1 MIAEVVLDTNVLVYA
16 VSGAVDDAAKR
27 KIALDLIDTRDIGL
41 SGQILQEF
49 FVTVTKKNRRAMSPD
64 DALDWI
70 ESFEDFPIVP
80 IDASLVR
87 RGAELSARY
96 QISYWDGAVIAAAQ
110 ALQAATLYTEDLN
123 HNQLYG
129 DVRVVNPFRT
139 G

>member
-27 KIALDLIDTRDIGL
+27 RIALELIDTRDIGL

-129 DVRVVNPFRT
+129 DVRVVNPFRA

>member
-27 KIALDLIDTRDIGL
+27 KIALELIDTRDIGL

>member
-1 MIAEVVLDTNVLVYA
+1 MRVSLDTNVLVYA
-16 VSGAVDDAAKR
+16 VSRAADDVAKR
-27 KIALDLIDTRDIGL
+27 RIALELIETHNVGL

-49 FVTVTKKNRRAMSPD
+49 FVVVTKKNRRVLSAD

-96 QISYWDGAVIAAAQ
+96 QISYWDGAVVAAAQ

-123 HNQLYG
+123 HNQVYG
-129 DVRVVNPFRT
+129 DVRVVNPFRAS
-139 G
+139 

>member
-16 VSGAVDDAAKR
+16 VSKASSDVAKR
-27 KIALDLIDTRDIGL
+27 RVALDLIDTRDVGL

-49 FVTVTKKNRRAMSPD
+49 FVTVTKKNRVVLTLD

-129 DVRVVNPFRT
+129 SVRVINPFKPS
-139 G
+139 

>member
-16 VSGAVDDAAKR
+16 VSRAADDAAKSR
-27 KIALDLIDTRDIGL
+27 IALQLIDSENVGL

-49 FVTVTKKNRRAMSPD
+49 FVVVTKRNRRVLSAD

-70 ESFEDFPIVP
+70 ETFEDFPIVP

-96 QISYWDGAVIAAAQ
+96 QISYWDGAVLAAAQ

-123 HNQLYG
+123 HNQVYG
-129 DVRVVNPFRT
+129 DVRVVNPFRAS
-139 G
+139 

>member
-1 MIAEVVLDTNVLVYA
+1 MIAEAVLDTNVLVYA

-27 KIALDLIDTRDIGL
+27 RIALDLIDTRDIGL

>member
-16 VSGAVDDAAKR
+16 VSRAADDSAKSR
-27 KIALDLIDTRDIGL
+27 IALQLIDSENIGL

-49 FVTVTKKNRRAMSPD
+49 FVTVTKKNRRVLSAD

-70 ESFEDFPIVP
+70 ETFEDFPIVP

-96 QISYWDGAVIAAAQ
+96 QISYWDGAVLAAAQ

-123 HNQLYG
+123 HDQLYG
-129 DVRVVNPFRT
+129 DVRVVNPFRPS
-139 G
+139 

>member
-16 VSGAVDDAAKR
+16 VSRAADDVAKR
-27 KIALDLIDTRDIGL
+27 KIALELIETRSVGL

-49 FVTVTKKNRRAMSPD
+49 FVVVTKKTRRVLSAD

-87 RGAELSARY
+87 RGAELSERY
-96 QISYWDGAVIAAAQ
+96 QISYWDGAVVAAAQ
-110 ALQAATLYTEDLN
+110 ALQAVTLYTEDLN

-129 DVRVVNPFRT
+129 DVRVVNPFRPS
-139 G
+139 

>member
-16 VSGAVDDAAKR
+16 VSRAADDVAKR
-27 KIALDLIDTRDIGL
+27 RIALELIETHNVGL

-49 FVTVTKKNRRAMSPD
+49 FVVVTKKNRRVLSAD

-96 QISYWDGAVIAAAQ
+96 QISYWDGAVVAAAQ

-129 DVRVVNPFRT
+129 DVRVVNPFRS

>member
-16 VSGAVDDAAKR
+16 VSRAADDVAKR
-27 KIALDLIDTRDIGL
+27 RIALELIETHNVGL

-49 FVTVTKKNRRAMSPD
+49 FVVVTKKNRRVLSAD

-96 QISYWDGAVIAAAQ
+96 QISYWDGAVVAAAQ

-129 DVRVVNPFRT
+129 DVRVVNPFRPS
-139 G
+139 

>member
-16 VSGAVDDAAKR
+16 VSIAVDDAAKR
-27 KIALDLIDTRDIGL
+27 KVALELIDTRDIGL

-49 FVTVTKKNRRAMSPD
+49 FVTVTKKNRRAMSAE

-87 RGAELSARY
+87 RGAEISARY
-96 QISYWDGAVIAAAQ
+96 QISYWNGAVVAAAQ

-129 DVRVVNPFRT
+129 EVRAINPFRPS
-139 G
+139 

>member
-16 VSGAVDDAAKR
+16 VSNAADDAAKR
-27 KIALDLIDTRDIGL
+27 KIALELIDTRRIGL

-49 FVTVTKKNRRAMSPD
+49 FVVVTKKTRVALTVD
-64 DALDWI
+64 QALDWI
-70 ESFEDFPIVP
+70 ECFEDFPIAP

-96 QISYWDGAVIAAAQ
+96 QISYFDGAVIAAAHV
-110 ALQAATLYTEDLN
+110 LQATTLYTEDLS

-129 DVRVVNPFRT
+129 GVRVVNPFRAN
-139 G
+139 

>member
-16 VSGAVDDAAKR
+16 VSRAADDVAKR
-27 KIALDLIDTRDIGL
+27 RIALELIETRNVGL

-49 FVTVTKKNRRAMSPD
+49 FVVVTKKNRRVLSAD

-87 RGAELSARY
+87 RGAELSERY
-96 QISYWDGAVIAAAQ
+96 QISYWDGAVVAAAQ

-129 DVRVVNPFRT
+129 DVRVVNPFRPS
-139 G
+139 

>member
-1 MIAEVVLDTNVLVYA
+1 MIADVVLDTNILVYA
-16 VSGAVDDAAKR
+16 VSAATDEVRKR
-27 KIALDLIDTRDIGL
+27 TIALGLIDTFDIGL

-49 FVTVTKKNRRAMSPD
+49 FVTVTKKNRRVLSPD

-96 QISYWDGAVIAAAQ
+96 QISYWDAAVIAAAH
-110 ALQAATLYTEDLN
+110 ALQASTVYTEDLN
-123 HNQLYG
+123 HGQLYG
-129 DVRVVNPFRT
+129 DVQVINPFRES
-139 G
+139 

>member
-16 VSGAVDDAAKR
+16 VSRAADDVAKR
-27 KIALDLIDTRDIGL
+27 RIALELIETRNVGL

-49 FVTVTKKNRRAMSPD
+49 FVVVTKKNRRVLSAD

-87 RGAELSARY
+87 RGAELSERY
-96 QISYWDGAVIAAAQ
+96 QISYRDGAVVAAAQ

-129 DVRVVNPFRT
+129 DVRVVNPFRPS
-139 G
+139 

>member
-16 VSGAVDDAAKR
+16 VSKAADDAAKR
-27 KIALDLIDTRDIGL
+27 RIALELIDSRRVGL

-49 FVTVTKKNRRAMSPD
+49 FVVVTRKNRVVLTVD
-64 DALDWI
+64 QALDWL
-70 ESFEDFPIVP
+70 ESLEDFPIVA

-96 QISYWDGAVIAAAQ
+96 QISYFDAAVIAAAQ
-110 ALQAATLYTEDLN
+110 VLQAGTLYTEDLN

-129 DVRVVNPFRT
+129 GVRVVNPFR
-139 G
+139 GH

>member
-1 MIAEVVLDTNVLVYA
+1 MIADVVLDTNVLVYA
-16 VSGAVDDAAKR
+16 VSRAADDVAKR
-27 KIALDLIDTRDIGL
+27 NIALELIETRSVGL

-49 FVTVTKKNRRAMSPD
+49 FVVVTKKTRRVLSAD

-96 QISYWDGAVIAAAQ
+96 QISYWDGAVVAAAQ

-123 HNQLYG
+123 HGQLYG
-129 DVRVVNPFRT
+129 DVRVVNPFRPS
-139 G
+139 